1 MGMDIEFSG
10 HRNFLGL
17 GDSFSSE
24 ESSYFHV
31 IPVPYDATSTYGV
44 GSRNGPRAII
54 DASANLE
61 TYDLELDMEPARAG
75 VFTHPE
81 LQISVGDPLRMIERI
96 EEEVA
101 GVLDRGRFPIV
112 LGGEHTVSL
121 GPIRALAGDAEFT
134 VVSLDAH
141 ADLRD
146 TYQGSPYSH
155 ACFLRRALES
165 ANCWAIGV
173 RSISREEIDFAREA
187 DLPIFY
193 AHSLAGGA
201 EVDLSSLPERIYLSI
216 DIDVLDPSVMPSTGT
231 PEPGGL
237 SWYDVNAIL
246 RSVVTGRQVV
256 GFDLVEL
263 CPQPG
268 NHGPDFT
275 AAKLVYR
282 MMGLV
287 LRSSPTQGEDWTRH
301 GKEEA
306 AEEGTTG

>member
-1 MGMDIEFSG
+1 MDIEFSG

-17 GDSFSSE
+17 AEAFSSPE
-24 ESSYFHV
+24 TSYFQV

-44 GSRNGPRAII
+44 GSRLGPRAVI

-61 TYDLELDMEPARAG
+61 VYDHELDMEAARAG
-75 VFTHPE
+75 VCTHPE
-81 LQISVGDPLRMIERI
+81 LQVSVGDPVRMLERI
-96 EEEVA
+96 ETAVA
-101 GVLDRGRFPIV
+101 DVVSRGKFPVV

-121 GPIRALAGDAEFT
+121 GAIRALARHEDFA

-146 TYQGSPYSH
+146 TFQGSRYSH
-155 ACFLRRALES
+155 ACFLRRAMES
-165 ANCWAIGV
+165 AECCLVGV
-173 RSISREEIDFAREA
+173 RSISREEADFARKSG
-187 DLPIFY
+187 LRIYY
-193 AHSLAGGA
+193 AHRLATQ
-201 EVDLSSLPERIYLSI
+201 VDTDFGHLPDKIYVSI

-237 SWYDVNAIL
+237 SWYGLDAIL
-246 RSVVTGRQVV
+246 RSLVAGRRVV

-263 CPQPG
+263 SPQPG

-282 MMGLV
+282 MMALV
-287 LRSSPTQGEDWTRH
+287 LRSLPLQGEDWIRH
-301 GKEEA
+301 GQEEA
-306 AEEGTTG
+306 AEEEA